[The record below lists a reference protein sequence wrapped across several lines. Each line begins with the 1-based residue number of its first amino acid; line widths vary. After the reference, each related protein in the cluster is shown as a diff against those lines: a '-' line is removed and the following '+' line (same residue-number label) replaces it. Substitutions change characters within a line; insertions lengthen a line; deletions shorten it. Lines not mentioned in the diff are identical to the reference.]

1 MSSTAKWRLAVGA
14 GAVVVLALAGVASP
28 TGLAGALSP
37 APSRVSGADAL
48 SPAPSRVS
56 EADGRV
62 PDGVTLSPFDTE
74 APAVRNLDPALLA
87 AVRSAAGDARAQ
99 GIGMNVTSGWRSK
112 AYQQRLLDQAVERYG
127 SLERARQFVNTPEKS
142 AHVAGKAVDL
152 GPTNA
157 DYWLIQHGAKY
168 GLCQVY
174 GNEVWHFEL
183 LTSPGGT
190 CPALLPDAAG

>member
-1 MSSTAKWRLAVGA
+1 MNRTTKWRLAVGA
-14 GAVVVLALAGVASP
+14 GAVVVL
-28 TGLAGALSP
+28 GLAGTAGPSGLADAVSP
-37 APSRVSGADAL
+37 APSQA
-48 SPAPSRVS
+48 S

-62 PDGVTLSPFDTE
+62 PDGVTLSPFDTQ
-74 APAVRNLDPALLA
+74 APAVRNLDPELLA
-87 AVRSAAGDARAQ
+87 AVRRAAGDARAQ
-99 GIGMNVTSGWRSK
+99 GIGMHVTSGWRSK

-127 SLERARQFVNTPEKS
+127 SLERARQFVNTPERS
-142 AHVAGKAVDL
+142 AHVAGRAVDL

-157 DYWLIQHGAKY
+157 DYWLIQHGAEY

-183 LTSPGGT
+183 RTAPGGS